1 MDIDRKACAAAW
13 KTYLAALPPDH
24 PHRSHQPTAF
34 GFGHTPTL
42 ADDLAALVLRGQKR
56 ATTSLAIEYTADKL
70 PLPVAG
76 DLTIIT
82 KGNGLPCA
90 IIERSSV
97 TTVPF
102 EAVDAEYAAVE
113 GEGDGSLS
121 FWRAAHR
128 AYFSS
133 AAARLGGHFDDQT
146 PVLCQ
151 VFHVIW
157 TA

>member
-1 MDIDRKACAAAW
+1 MDIDKRACAAAW
-13 KTYLAALPPDH
+13 KAYLATLPPDH
-24 PHRSHQPTAF
+24 PHHSHEPTAF
-34 GFGHTPTL
+34 GFGHTPAL

-56 ATTSLAIEYTADKL
+56 ATTSLAIEYTADNL

-82 KGNGLPCA
+82 QGDGLPCA
-90 IIERSSV
+90 VIERSSV

-102 EAVDAEYAAVE
+102 AAVDAEYAAIE

-121 FWRAAHR
+121 FWRTAHR
-128 AYFSS
+128 AYFSG
-133 AAARLGGHFDDQT
+133 AAARLGGQFDDQT